1 MSNADSQGHA
11 MSVLLSWH
19 EKVQGL
25 CVCLR
30 LPNKTYMALAGRD
43 RWTWQY
49 RPGYVRPTNGL
60 KIFVSLRFTTNM
72 LSKVRDGRGCGLRS
86 LGLASEVFIRS
97 SGRPG

>member
-25 CVCLR
+25 CDRLR
-30 LPNKTYMALAGRD
+30 LPNETDMALAGRD

-49 RPGYVRPTNGL
+49 RAGHVRPTNSL
-60 KIFVSLRFTTNM
+60 KTFASLRFTTKM

-86 LGLASEVFIRS
+86 LGLASEAAIRS